1 MSNLLIDDFGF
12 VFELGFN
19 VGLLTTLRRLVE
31 EKSISSTIPDLYQS
45 ELQTLKLNQIRT
57 YFLETARRNGII
69 DPYFL
74 KTLET
79 LVRYLF
85 FLGFHKGVSFLRE
98 YCQTLPKS
106 TTVLYCQCDLQQL
119 PKPVSPGKQSAWRA
133 RLDQLWTQY
142 LGCQT
147 APPYESYQA
156 AGEFLRADTLFVFK
170 FLTDRLP
177 IKYRILALDISLF
190 SFNSLKDIPNL
201 QDVREI
207 KQRIIYTINY
217 LRQKTAFER
226 LAIDI
231 NNENPS
237 TLPLFSSALDRYIEA
252 FHRNE
257 KNSYK
262 MVQAGGYAYS
272 FLTCWK
278 QLCPQLNEE
287 EIELHAVGL
296 TDRAYHGM
304 FARSP
309 AEFAI
314 FQKIYARAKKISRSS
329 QQEVGYE
336 ATREHQQQ
344 QLFTLISSNFARTF
358 KPNQYNHVQYDLPA
372 LQALEEFLKTPPPPA
387 AAPANYQ
394 ATYTETLVS
403 FKSTADR
410 LEDELLFN
418 YHLPAALTFRQAHQQ
433 LVLRALAAN
442 DLLLFLTGHPGIG
455 KTTAVLDYL
464 LATPQSEEGFLF
476 FYLSPR
482 IQVNRD
488 IIEKVNKNQGRV
500 KDELIC
506 IYSNSTLITHY
517 GQRPVIKYVSSVK
530 LPDSLVIPATVPNK
544 HRELRLVAD
553 HDKEEEVRFGSKS
566 RTQSSNDR
574 DIYYQD
580 RERQGVLNTLCTA
593 ISTLRQSP
601 IVPRNIIA
609 TATLQ
614 SLKLAGTRKTS
625 EHLKKIFAEAFTD
638 KELRNLD
645 ETKLQTIAQQ
655 TPHLVFMIDE
665 IIGDSGGVEFLH
677 ELVNFVKTFGLDNY
691 FKVKIVVADASIVG
705 TDVIQQ
711 HLLNK
716 EESPAKILYRPFTPR
731 DDQPLT
737 FESMPLTIGHR
748 RLPATLINANS
759 FPARELAVTYKIA
772 FNTQLLGDKIS
783 YQTQSVEEK
792 QQQVLVEDI
801 MQLLTTPESGQLIV
815 YIQDIQR
822 LTKLIFAIEE
832 RMGNFEEATHYLIIH
847 SRILDQDR
855 QQINSCKDKDSVRV
869 IFMTSSAS
877 RGITFAGVRHIFIEV
892 PRFQVEQNLME
903 IVQTIYRGRGGETEA
918 HRQLEQQT
926 RWLTLYF
933 HHTIYYESPTQLS
946 ERYRKSTMSM
956 MSVLLL
962 TRAAIKTR
970 MYGYGNLG
978 KYPLRIIPV
987 GDKYIDAVGSSLLTE
1002 VKQLYDEIGKE
1013 LRKSVIAS
1021 RAKQGDYENALAIL
1035 RGDLALVFKDVL
1047 IRVKHGILPQLTD
1060 YGKLFFQQADAD
1072 FAKLVNCAVPEPY
1085 YIEGDLLIFH
1095 APQSREIISMLKD
1108 VLERANSVN
1117 LVKRLYATG
1126 SKENYPDTLKMALR
1140 KIAKELEKIQEAW
1153 KQTDNSQQIHS
1164 SYQNTDQFVALPL
1177 PVLFD
1182 PVAFSKYFSDA
1193 LARSYEMETTEHD
1206 AYRNILEHF
1215 LRLFYPLNDS
1225 LPLDNDYSDFPF
1237 LLFRCNN
1244 LINRRK
1250 QHFDRRYWFSSTDF
1264 NVVNLILSQQEE
1276 EK

>member
-1 MSNLLIDDFGF
+1 MSNLLIDDFGL

-31 EKSISSTIPDLYQS
+31 EKTISSTVPDLYQS
-45 ELQTLKLNQIRT
+45 ELQSLRLTQIRT
-57 YFLETARRNGII
+57 YFLETARRNGIV
-69 DPYFL
+69 DNYFL

-79 LVRYLF
+79 LVNYLF

-98 YCQTLPKS
+98 YCQTLPDRTS
-106 TTVLYCQCDLQQL
+106 VLYVQCNLQQL
-119 PKPVSPGKQSAWRA
+119 PKPASSVKPSAWLSK
-133 RLDQLWTQY
+133 LDSLWTQH

-147 APPYESYQA
+147 APPYELYQA
-156 AGEFLRADTLFVFK
+156 TGEFSLADTLFVFK

-177 IKYRILALDISLF
+177 IQYRILALDIGLF
-190 SFNSLKDIPNL
+190 SFKSLKEIPNL
-201 QDVREI
+201 QNASEI
-207 KQRIIYTINY
+207 KKRIIRTINY

-231 NNENPS
+231 DIEKS
-237 TLPLFSSALDRYIEA
+237 TYPLFSSALDRYLEA
-252 FHRNE
+252 FNRNE
-257 KNSYK
+257 KDSYK

-314 FQKIYARAKKISRSS
+314 FQKIYARAKKVSRSS
-329 QQEVGYE
+329 QREVGYE
-336 ATREHQQQ
+336 DTREYQQQ

-358 KPNQYNHVQYDLPA
+358 KPNQYNHVQYNLPA
-372 LQALEEFLKTPPPPA
+372 LQALEEFLKTPPLPA
-387 AAPANYQ
+387 VAPANYQ
-394 ATYTETLVS
+394 ASYTETLVS

-410 LEDELLFN
+410 LEDKLLFK

-433 LVLRALAAN
+433 LILRALAAN

-464 LATPQSEEGFLF
+464 LAAPQFEEGFLF

-488 IIEKVNKNQGRV
+488 IIEKVNKNPGCV

-506 IYSNSTLITHY
+506 IYSNSTLITNY

-530 LPDSLVIPATVPNK
+530 LPDSLPIPATVPNK

-553 HDKEEEVRFGSKS
+553 CDKEEVRFGSKS
-566 RTQSSNDR
+566 RTQSGNDR

-593 ISTLRQSP
+593 ISTLRQNP
-601 IVPRNIIA
+601 AVPRNIIA

-614 SLKLAGTRKTS
+614 SLKLAGMRKTS

-638 KELRNLD
+638 KELRTLD
-645 ETKLQTIAQQ
+645 ETKLQTIAQK

-677 ELVNFVKTFGLDNY
+677 ELVNFVKTFGLDNH

-716 EESPAKILYRPFTPR
+716 EESPAKILYRPFTPH

-737 FESMPLTIGHR
+737 FESMVLTIGHR
-748 RLPATLINANS
+748 RLLATLINANS
-759 FPARELAVTYKIA
+759 FPARELEVTYKIA
-772 FNTQLLGDKIS
+772 FDTQLLDDKIS
-783 YQTQSVEEK
+783 YHTPSVEEK

-801 MQLLTTPESGQLIV
+801 MQLLTTPKSGQLIV

-832 RMGNFEEATHYLIIH
+832 RMGNFVEATHYLIIH
-847 SRILDQDR
+847 SRILNQDR
-855 QQINSCKDKDSVRV
+855 QQINLCKDSVRI

-933 HHTIYYESPTQLS
+933 HHTIYYESTTQLS

-970 MYGYGNLG
+970 IYGYGNLG

-987 GDKYIDAVGSSLLTE
+987 GDKYIDTVGSSLLTE

-1047 IRVKHGILPQLTD
+1047 IRVKHRILPQLTD

-1085 YIEGDLLIFH
+1085 YIEGDLLIFR

-1108 VLERANSVN
+1108 VLERANDVN

-1126 SKENYPDTLKMALR
+1126 SKENYPDSLKMALR
-1140 KIAKELEKIQEAW
+1140 KVAKELEKIQEAW

-1193 LARSYEMETTEHD
+1193 LTQSYEMETTGHD
-1206 AYRNILEHF
+1206 AYRDLLEYF

-1264 NVVNLILSQQEE
+1264 NVVNLMLSQQEE

>member
-1 MSNLLIDDFGF
+1 MNNLLIDDFGL
-12 VFELGFN
+12 VLELGVN
-19 VGLLTTLRRLVE
+19 VGLLTALRRVVT
-31 EKSISSTIPDLYQS
+31 EKAISSAVPDLYQS
-45 ELQTLKLNQIRT
+45 ELQSLRLTQIRT
-57 YFLETARRNGII
+57 YFLETARRNGIV
-69 DPYFL
+69 DNYFL

-79 LVRYLF
+79 LVNYLF

-98 YCQTLPKS
+98 YCQTLPDS
-106 TTVLYCQCDLQQL
+106 TSVLYIQCNLQQL
-119 PKPVSPGKQSAWRA
+119 PKPASPVKSSAWFSK
-133 RLDQLWTQY
+133 LDSLWTQH

-147 APPYESYQA
+147 APLYESYQA
-156 AGEFLRADTLFVFK
+156 TGEFLRADTLFVFK
-170 FLTDRLP
+170 LTDSLS
-177 IKYRILALDISLF
+177 IKYRILALDIGLF
-190 SFNSLKDIPNL
+190 SFKFLEEIPNL
-201 QDVREI
+201 QDAREI
-207 KQRIIYTINY
+207 KQRIIHTINY

-231 NNENPS
+231 NNENLS
-237 TLPLFSSALDRYIEA
+237 TPPLFSSTLDRYLEA
-252 FHRNE
+252 FNRNE
-257 KNSYK
+257 KDSYK

-278 QLCPQLNEE
+278 QLCPQLKEE
-287 EIELHAVGL
+287 EIELHAIGL

-314 FQKIYARAKKISRSS
+314 FQKIYARAKTVSRSS
-329 QQEVGYE
+329 QREVGYE
-336 ATREHQQQ
+336 ATREHQQR

-358 KPNQYNHVQYDLPA
+358 KPNPYNHVQCDLPA
-372 LQALEEFLKTPPPPA
+372 LQALEEFLKTTPPPA
-387 AAPANYQ
+387 TGTANYQ
-394 ATYTETLVS
+394 ATYTETLKG

-410 LEDELLFN
+410 LEDEWLSKH
-418 YHLPAALTFRQAHQQ
+418 HLPIALTFRQAHQQ
-433 LVLRALAAN
+433 LIWRALAT
-442 DLLLFLTGHPGIG
+442 DELLLFLTGHPGIG

-464 LATPQSEEGFLF
+464 LAPPQSEEGFLF

-488 IIEKVNKNQGRV
+488 IIEKVHKNSEGV
-500 KDELIC
+500 KDKLIC
-506 IYSNSTLITHY
+506 IHSSSTLITNY
-517 GQRPVIKYVSSVK
+517 GQRPVIKYVSSIK

-544 HRELRLVAD
+544 YRELRLVAD
-553 HDKEEEVRFGSKS
+553 SDNEEVRFSSKS

-574 DIYYQD
+574 DIYCQD

-601 IVPRNIIA
+601 AIPRNIIA

-614 SLKLAGTRKTS
+614 SLKLIGGRKTS
-625 EHLKKIFAEAFTD
+625 EHFKKIFAEAFTD

-677 ELVNFVKTFGLDNY
+677 ELVNFVKTFGLDNH
-691 FKVKIVVADASIVG
+691 FKVKIIVADASIVG

-716 EESPAKILYRPFTPR
+716 EESPAKILYRPFTPQ

-737 FESMPLTIGHR
+737 FESMALTIGHR
-748 RLPATLINANS
+748 RLLATLINANS
-759 FPARELAVTYKIA
+759 FPARELTVTYKIA
-772 FNTQLLGDKIS
+772 FDTQQSLDDKIS
-783 YQTQSVEEK
+783 YPLPAVEEK

-801 MQLLTTPESGQLIV
+801 MQLLTAPESGQLIV

-822 LTKLIFAIEE
+822 LTKLIFALEE
-832 RMGNFEEATHYLIIH
+832 RLDHFVEATDYLIIH
-847 SRILDQDR
+847 SRILDPDR
-855 QQINSCKDKDSVRV
+855 RQIRSCKDSVRV

-903 IVQTIYRGRGGETEA
+903 IVQTIYRGRGGDSDA

-933 HHTIYYESPTQLS
+933 HQTIYYGSSVQLK
-946 ERYRKSTMSM
+946 ERYRESTMSM

-987 GDKYIDAVGSSLLTE
+987 GDKYIDTVGSSLLTE

-1013 LRKSVIAS
+1013 LRNSVLAS
-1021 RAKQGDYENALAIL
+1021 RAKQGDYENALALL
-1035 RGDLALVFKDVL
+1035 REDLALVFKDVL

-1060 YGKLFFQQADAD
+1060 SGKLFFQQADAD
-1072 FAKLVNCAVPEPY
+1072 FAKLVNSMVTEPY
-1085 YIEGDLLIFH
+1085 YIEGDLLIFQ
-1095 APQSREIISMLKD
+1095 APQSREIVSMLKD
-1108 VLERANSVN
+1108 VLEQANHVN
-1117 LVKRLYATG
+1117 LVKRLYAMG
-1126 SKENYPDTLKMALR
+1126 SKENYPDRLKMALR
-1140 KIAKELEKIQEAW
+1140 KMAKELEKIQEAW

-1164 SYQNTDQFVALPL
+1164 SYRNTDQFVALPL
-1177 PVLFD
+1177 PALFD
-1182 PVAFSKYFSDA
+1182 PMTFSKYFSDA
-1193 LARSYEMETTEHD
+1193 RARSYEMETTKHD
-1206 AYRNILEHF
+1206 AYREILEHF
-1215 LRLFYPLNDS
+1215 LRVFYPLNGS
-1225 LPLDNDYSDFPF
+1225 LPLDNDYLDFPF